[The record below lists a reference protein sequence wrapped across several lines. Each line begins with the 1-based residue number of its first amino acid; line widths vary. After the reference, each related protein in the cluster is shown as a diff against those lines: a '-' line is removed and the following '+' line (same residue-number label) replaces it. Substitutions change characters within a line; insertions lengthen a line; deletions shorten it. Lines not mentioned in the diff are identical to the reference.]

1 MKGGKQLNEA
11 NIKSKAFSSVIWKF
25 LERFVAQG
33 VSLIVS
39 IILARMLT
47 PEDYSTVGIVT
58 IFFTFSNILI
68 SGGLNTALIQKKE
81 ADEKDYSTVLNI
93 SIILSVILYIVL
105 FLTAPFIADLYNQ
118 PILILIIRIMGLTLP
133 INAVKSIWCAYISS
147 NLDFR
152 KFFFS
157 TFGGVIIS
165 AIVGIIMA
173 LKGFG
178 AWALVAQQMVNVI
191 SGTIILCITTRISIK
206 PKIYFERFKSLF
218 GYGWKMLV
226 SSAIGTFYSEINPVI
241 IGLKYSPVDLSF
253 YTKGRSFPTLIST
266 ATTNTLSAVLFPVLS
281 KYQDSKEKLLNH
293 TRLFMKLSSFVSFP
307 LLIGFLAVSDNFIH
321 VLLTD
326 KWLPASPYIK
336 IFCISAMFDV
346 INIGNCE
353 TIKAMGRSDI
363 YLIMEIIKKTG
374 YFITIGVF
382 LLFSNTP
389 EMLAISYN
397 VCTIIAIIVN
407 SIPNQKLI
415 GYKYKNQLMDL
426 IPNLISAIIMGIC
439 VTFVGM
445 LHINKI
451 ILLVLQ
457 VFIGGIVYLFIN
469 IIIKNNNLS
478 YLLNMIRNIIN
489 VK

>member
-1 MKGGKQLNEA
+1 LKGGKQLNEA
-11 NIKSKAFSSVIWKF
+11 NIKTKAFSSIIWKF
-25 LERFVAQG
+25 LERFVAQV

-93 SIILSVILYIVL
+93 SIILSVILYILL
-105 FLTAPFIADLYNQ
+105 FLVAPFIADLYKQ
-118 PILILIIRIMGLTLP
+118 PILIPIIRIMGLTLP

-147 NLDFR
+147 NLDFK

-157 TFGGVIIS
+157 TFGGVVIS
-165 AIVGIIMA
+165 AIVGISMA

-178 AWALVAQQMVNVI
+178 AWALVAQQMVNVV
-191 SGTIILCITTRISIK
+191 SGTVILCLTTKISIR
-206 PKIYFERFKSLF
+206 PKIYFDRFKTLF
-218 GYGWKMLV
+218 GYGWKVLV
-226 SSAIGTFYSEINPVI
+226 TSAIGTIYSEANPMI
-241 IGLKYSPVDLSF
+241 IGLKFSPVDLSF
-253 YTKGRSFPTLIST
+253 YTKGRSFPTMVSST
-266 ATTNTLSAVLFPVLS
+266 ATSTLSAVLFPVLA

-293 TRLFMKLSSFVSFP
+293 TRLFMRLSSFVSFP
-307 LLIGFLAVSDNFIH
+307 LMIGFLAVSDNFIH

-346 INIGNCE
+346 IHIGNCE

-363 YLIMEIIKKTG
+363 YLIVEIIKKTG
-374 YFITIGVF
+374 YFITIGIF

-389 EMLAISYN
+389 EMLALSYN

-407 SIPNQKLI
+407 SIPNKRLI
-415 GYKYKNQLMDL
+415 NYKYRHQLMDL
-426 IPNLISAIIMGIC
+426 MPNLISAVIMGIC
-439 VTFVGM
+439 VSFVGM
-445 LHINKI
+445 LNINKVL
-451 ILLVLQ
+451 LLVLQ
-457 VFIGGIVYLFIN
+457 IITGGIVYLLIN
-469 IIIKNNNLS
+469 IVTKNKNLS
-478 YLLNMIRNIIN
+478 YLLINFKNIS
-489 VK
+489 KRK